1 MILFKLNTG
10 HRTKPS
16 RLDVV
21 RQAHFSRCKQYRYHL
36 SRRGTMVNNA
46 FCRTEPSTADTEID
60 DATTR
65 KCMLLAK
72 SWGFSGFELVNLF
85 ALKMRS
91 QRSQVRGRP
100 SRRYNDRWLKQTLH
114 QEKLIVACWGNGGTL
129 FQREQIIWGMH
140 IRLHCLG
147 TTKSGQPKHPL
158 YLPLSTPLRAL
169 CSRNS
174 STIGRRRQ
182 EQRWR

>member
-16 RLDVV
+16 RLDIV
-21 RQAHFSRCKQYRYHL
+21 RQAFFSRCKQYRYHL
-36 SRRGTMVNNA
+36 SRHWNDGEQCIFVGLN
-46 FCRTEPSTADTEID
+46 PSTADTEID

-72 SWGFSGFELVNLF
+72 GWGFSGFELVNLF
-85 ALKMRS
+85 ALRS
-91 QRSQVRGRP
+91 RDP
-100 SRRYNDRWLKQTLH
+100 SALRFAADPVGAHNDRWLKQTLH

-129 FQREQIIWGMH
+129 FQREQIIRGMH
-140 IRLHCLG
+140 TRLHCLG

-158 YLPLSTPLRAL
+158 YLPLNTPLRAL
-169 CSRNS
+169 
-174 STIGRRRQ
+174 
-182 EQRWR
+182 

>member
-36 SRRGTMVNNA
+36 SRRWNDGEQCIFVGLN
-46 FCRTEPSTADTEID
+46 PSTADTEID

-85 ALKMRS
+85 ALRS
-91 QRSQVRGRP
+91 RDP
-100 SRRYNDRWLKQTLH
+100 SVLRLAGDPVGAHNDRWLKQTLH

-158 YLPLSTPLRAL
+158 YLPMSTPLRAF
-169 CSRNS
+169 
-174 STIGRRRQ
+174 
-182 EQRWR
+182 

>member
-16 RLDVV
+16 RFDVV

-36 SRRGTMVNNA
+36 SRRWNDGEQCIFVGLN
-46 FCRTEPSTADTEID
+46 PSTADTEID

-85 ALKMRS
+85 ALRS
-91 QRSQVRGRP
+91 RDP
-100 SRRYNDRWLKQTLH
+100 SVLRLAADPVGAHNDRWLKQTLH
-114 QEKLIVACWGNGGTL
+114 QGKLIVACWGNGGAL
-129 FQREQIIWGMH
+129 FQRELAIRAMH
-140 IRLHCLG
+140 NQLYCLG

-158 YLPLSTPLRAL
+158 YLPMSTPLRAF
-169 CSRNS
+169 
-174 STIGRRRQ
+174 
-182 EQRWR
+182 

>member
-36 SRRGTMVNNA
+36 SRRWNDGEQCIFVGLN
-46 FCRTEPSTADTEID
+46 PSTADTEID

-72 SWGFSGFELVNLF
+72 NWGFSGFELVNLF
-85 ALKMRS
+85 ALRS
-91 QRSQVRGRP
+91 RDP
-100 SRRYNDRWLKQTLH
+100 SALKFAADPVGIHNDRWLKQTLH
-114 QEKLIVACWGNGGTL
+114 QDKLIVACWGNGGTL
-129 FQREQIIWGMH
+129 FQRERIIKGMH

-158 YLPLSTPLRAL
+158 YLSLSTPLRAF
-169 CSRNS
+169 
-174 STIGRRRQ
+174 
-182 EQRWR
+182 